1 MATVFPFKDMDIE
14 KDGSSVEVPY
24 DDESADEIRLPRRTQ
39 LLAELSQS

>member
-1 MATVFPFKDMDIE
+1 MATVFPLEDMDIE

-39 LLAELSQS
+39 LPAELSQS

>member
-1 MATVFPFKDMDIE
+1 MATAFPFKDMDIE

-24 DDESADEIRLPRRTQ
+24 DDESADEIRLPRRIQ